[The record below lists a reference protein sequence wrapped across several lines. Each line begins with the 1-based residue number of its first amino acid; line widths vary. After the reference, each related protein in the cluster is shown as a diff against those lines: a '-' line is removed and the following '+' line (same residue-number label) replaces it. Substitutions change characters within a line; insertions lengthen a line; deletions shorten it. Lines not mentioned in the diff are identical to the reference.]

1 MKRSLSFLGVII
13 VKNNFIEIQSKEDL
27 IKPFQ
32 DGEKKPSDF
41 KIGTEHEK
49 FVFHLN
55 TYKPVSF
62 SEKKGIENLLIALKK
77 YGWESILEDGKT
89 IGLTR
94 DKSLGGGTITLEPA
108 GQLELSGAPLSN
120 IHETFN
126 ELDEHRDQISK
137 EGSNLGLG
145 FLGAGLTPDWS
156 FDEMPIMPKSRYQIM
171 KNYMPKKGNL
181 GLDMMFRST
190 TIQVN
195 LDYSSEND
203 MVKKLKVSL
212 ALQPIATALFANSP
226 FLDGNLTGYKSF
238 RSHIWTDTDPDRT
251 GMLPFV
257 FDGEMSYEKY
267 VDYALKVPM
276 YFIYRDGNYLDV
288 SGLSFESFLNG
299 NLEQLPNEKPS
310 LTDWENHLTTIFPEV
325 RLKSFLEMRGAD
337 GGSFENVCA
346 LSSFWVG
353 LLYNSDSLNSSF
365 ELIKNFNINQLQ
377 ELRVEVAKNG
387 LNSIINN
394 INIRDIAKE
403 VLNLSREGLK
413 ARNILNE
420 NGDNEEIYLDPLKK
434 ILSSGN
440 SSSDDLI
447 QKFSNNWDK
456 NLVNMYK
463 EYTF

>member
-1 MKRSLSFLGVII
+1 M
-13 VKNNFIEIQSKEDL
+13 KNNFIEIQSKEDL

-32 DGEKKPSDF
+32 NGEKKPSDF

-49 FVFHLN
+49 FVFHIDTL
-55 TYKPVSF
+55 KPVPF
-62 SEKKGIENLLIALKK
+62 SGESGIENLLLALKK
-77 YGWESILEDGKT
+77 YGWESILEDGNT
-89 IGLTR
+89 IGLSR

-108 GQLELSGAPLSN
+108 GQLELSGAPLTN

-126 ELDEHRDQISK
+126 ELDEHRSQISK

-195 LDYSSEND
+195 LDYSSESD
-203 MVKKLKVSL
+203 MIKKFKVSL

-226 FLDGNLTGYKSF
+226 FLDGNLTGYNSF

-288 SGLSFESFLNG
+288 SGSSFEDFLNG
-299 NLEQLPNEKPS
+299 DLDELPNEKPNII
-310 LTDWENHLTTIFPEV
+310 DWENHLTTIFPEV

-337 GGSFENVCA
+337 GGSFESVCA

-353 LLYNSDSLNSSF
+353 LLYDSESLDSSF
-365 ELIKNFNINQLQ
+365 DLIKDFNIKQLQ
-377 ELRVEVAKNG
+377 ELRIEVAKNG
-387 LNSIINN
+387 LHSIIEG
-394 INIRDIAKE
+394 IEIQEIAKK
-403 VLNLSREGLK
+403 VLMLSREGLRN
-413 ARNILNE
+413 RNILNE
-420 NGDNEEIYLDPLKK
+420 NGDSEEIFLDPLQK
-434 ILSSGN
+434 ILSSGK

-447 QKFSNNWDK
+447 QKFSNNWNK

>member
-1 MKRSLSFLGVII
+1 M
-13 VKNNFIEIQSKEDL
+13 KNNFIEIQSKEDL

-32 DGEKKPSDF
+32 NGEKKPSDF

-49 FVFHLN
+49 FVFHIDTL
-55 TYKPVSF
+55 KPVSF
-62 SEKKGIENLLIALKK
+62 SGKSGIENLLIALKK
-77 YGWESILEDGKT
+77 YGWESILEDGNT
-89 IGLTR
+89 IGLSR

-108 GQLELSGAPLSN
+108 GQLELSGAPLTN

-126 ELDEHRDQISK
+126 ELDEHRSQISK

-195 LDYSSEND
+195 LDYSSESD
-203 MVKKLKVSL
+203 MIKKFKVSL

-226 FLDGNLTGYKSF
+226 FLDGNLTGYNSF

-288 SGLSFESFLNG
+288 SGSSFEDFLNG
-299 NLEQLPNEKPS
+299 DLAELPNEKPNII
-310 LTDWENHLTTIFPEV
+310 DWENHLTTIFPEV

-337 GGSFENVCA
+337 GGSFESVCA

-353 LLYNSDSLNSSF
+353 LLYDSESLDSSF
-365 ELIKNFNINQLQ
+365 NLIKDFNIKQLQ
-377 ELRVEVAKNG
+377 ELRIEVAKNG
-387 LNSIINN
+387 LHSIIGG
-394 INIRDIAKE
+394 IEIQEIAKK
-403 VLNLSREGLK
+403 VLKLSREGLRN
-413 ARNILNE
+413 RNILNE
-420 NGDNEEIYLDPLKK
+420 NGDSEEIFLDPLQK
-434 ILSSGN
+434 ILSSGK

-447 QKFSNNWDK
+447 QKFSNNWNK

>member
-1 MKRSLSFLGVII
+1 M
-13 VKNNFIEIQSKEDL
+13 KNNFIEIQSKEDL

-32 DGEKKPSDF
+32 NGEKKPSDF

-49 FVFHLN
+49 FVFHIDTL
-55 TYKPVSF
+55 KPVPFFGES
-62 SEKKGIENLLIALKK
+62 GIENLLLALKK
-77 YGWESILEDGKT
+77 YGWESIIEDGNT
-89 IGLTR
+89 IGLSR

-108 GQLELSGAPLSN
+108 GQLELSGAPLTN

-126 ELDEHRDQISK
+126 ELDEHRSQISK
-137 EGSNLGLG
+137 EGLNLGLG

-171 KNYMPKKGNL
+171 KNYMPKKGKL

-195 LDYSSEND
+195 LDYSSESD
-203 MVKKLKVSL
+203 MIKKFKVSL

-226 FLDGNLTGYKSF
+226 FLDGNLTGYNSF

-288 SGLSFESFLNG
+288 SGSSFEDFLNG
-299 NLEQLPNEKPS
+299 DLDELPNEKPNII
-310 LTDWENHLTTIFPEV
+310 DWENHLTTIFPEV

-337 GGSFENVCA
+337 GGSFESVCA

-353 LLYNSDSLNSSF
+353 LLYDSESLDSSF
-365 ELIKNFNINQLQ
+365 NLIKDFNIKQLQ
-377 ELRVEVAKNG
+377 ELRIEVAKNG
-387 LNSIINN
+387 LHSIIEG
-394 INIRDIAKE
+394 IEIQEIAKK
-403 VLNLSREGLK
+403 VLKLSREGLRN
-413 ARNILNE
+413 RNILNE
-420 NGDNEEIYLDPLKK
+420 NGDSEEIFLDPLQK
-434 ILSSGN
+434 ILSSGK

-447 QKFSNNWDK
+447 KKFSNNWNK

>member
-1 MKRSLSFLGVII
+1 M
-13 VKNNFIEIQSKEDL
+13 KNNFIEIQSKEDL

-32 DGEKKPSDF
+32 NGEKKPSDF

-49 FVFHLN
+49 FVFHIDTL
-55 TYKPVSF
+55 KPVPFLGES
-62 SEKKGIENLLIALKK
+62 GIENLLLALKK
-77 YGWESILEDGKT
+77 YGWEGILEDGNT
-89 IGLTR
+89 IGLSR

-108 GQLELSGAPLSN
+108 GQLELSGAPLTN

-126 ELDEHRDQISK
+126 ELDEHRSQISK

-195 LDYSSEND
+195 LDYSSESD
-203 MVKKLKVSL
+203 MIKKFKVSL

-226 FLDGNLTGYKSF
+226 FLDANLTGYNSF

-288 SGLSFESFLNG
+288 SGSSFEDFLNG
-299 NLEQLPNEKPS
+299 DLDELPNEKPNII
-310 LTDWENHLTTIFPEV
+310 DWENHLTTIFPEV

-337 GGSFENVCA
+337 GGSFESVCA

-353 LLYNSDSLNSSF
+353 LLYDSESLDSSF
-365 ELIKNFNINQLQ
+365 NLIKDFNIKQLQ
-377 ELRVEVAKNG
+377 ELRIEVAKNG
-387 LNSIINN
+387 LHSIIEG
-394 INIRDIAKE
+394 IEIQEIAKK
-403 VLNLSREGLK
+403 VLKLSREGLRN
-413 ARNILNE
+413 RNILNE
-420 NGDNEEIYLDPLKK
+420 NGDSEEIFLDPLQK
-434 ILSSGN
+434 ILSSGK

-447 QKFSNNWDK
+447 KKFSNNWNK

>member
-1 MKRSLSFLGVII
+1 M
-13 VKNNFIEIQSKEDL
+13 KNNFIEIQSKEDL

-32 DGEKKPSDF
+32 NGEKKPSDF

-49 FVFHLN
+49 FVFHIDTL
-55 TYKPVSF
+55 KPVPFLGES
-62 SEKKGIENLLIALKK
+62 GIENLLLALKK
-77 YGWESILEDGKT
+77 YGWESILEDGNT
-89 IGLTR
+89 IGLSR

-108 GQLELSGAPLSN
+108 GQLELSGAPLTN

-126 ELDEHRDQISK
+126 ELDEHRSQISK

-195 LDYSSEND
+195 LDYSSESD
-203 MVKKLKVSL
+203 MIKKFKVSL

-226 FLDGNLTGYKSF
+226 FLDGNLTGYNSF

-288 SGLSFESFLNG
+288 SGSSFEDFLNG
-299 NLEQLPNEKPS
+299 DLDELPNEKPNII
-310 LTDWENHLTTIFPEV
+310 DWENHLTTIFPEV

-337 GGSFENVCA
+337 GGSFESVCA

-353 LLYNSDSLNSSF
+353 LLYDSESLDSSF
-365 ELIKNFNINQLQ
+365 DLIKDFNIKQLQ
-377 ELRVEVAKNG
+377 ELRIEVAKNG
-387 LNSIINN
+387 LHSIIGG
-394 INIRDIAKE
+394 IEIQEIAKK
-403 VLNLSREGLK
+403 VLKLSREGLRN
-413 ARNILNE
+413 RNILNE
-420 NGDNEEIYLDPLKK
+420 NGDSEEIFLDPLQK
-434 ILSSGN
+434 ILSSRK

-447 QKFSNNWDK
+447 QKFSNNWNK

>member
-1 MKRSLSFLGVII
+1 M
-13 VKNNFIEIQSKEDL
+13 KNNFIEIQSKEDL

-32 DGEKKPSDF
+32 NGEKKPSDF

-49 FVFHLN
+49 FVFHIDTL
-55 TYKPVSF
+55 KPVPFLGESGF
-62 SEKKGIENLLIALKK
+62 ENLLLALKK
-77 YGWESILEDGKT
+77 YGWESILEDGNT
-89 IGLTR
+89 IGLSR

-108 GQLELSGAPLSN
+108 GQLELSGAPLTN

-126 ELDEHRDQISK
+126 ELDEHRSQISK

-195 LDYSSEND
+195 LDYSSESD
-203 MVKKLKVSL
+203 MIKKFKVSL

-226 FLDGNLTGYKSF
+226 FLDGNLTGYNSF

-288 SGLSFESFLNG
+288 SGSSFEDFLNG
-299 NLEQLPNEKPS
+299 DLDELPNEKPNII
-310 LTDWENHLTTIFPEV
+310 DWENHLTTIFPEV

-337 GGSFENVCA
+337 GGSFESVCA

-353 LLYNSDSLNSSF
+353 LLYDSESLDSSF
-365 ELIKNFNINQLQ
+365 NLIKDFNIKQLQ
-377 ELRVEVAKNG
+377 ELRIEVAKNG
-387 LNSIINN
+387 LHSIIEG
-394 INIRDIAKE
+394 IEIQEIAKK
-403 VLNLSREGLK
+403 VLKLSREGLRN
-413 ARNILNE
+413 RNILNE
-420 NGDNEEIYLDPLKK
+420 NGDSEEIFLDPLQK
-434 ILSSGN
+434 ILSSGK

-447 QKFSNNWDK
+447 KKFSNNWNK

>member
-1 MKRSLSFLGVII
+1 M
-13 VKNNFIEIQSKEDL
+13 KNNFIEIQSKEDL

-32 DGEKKPSDF
+32 NGEKKPSDF

-49 FVFHLN
+49 FVFHIDTL
-55 TYKPVSF
+55 KPVPFLGES
-62 SEKKGIENLLIALKK
+62 GIENLLLALKK
-77 YGWESILEDGKT
+77 YGWESILEDGNT
-89 IGLTR
+89 IGLSR

-108 GQLELSGAPLSN
+108 GQLELSGAPLTN

-126 ELDEHRDQISK
+126 ELDEHRSQISK
-137 EGSNLGLG
+137 EGSSLGLG
-145 FLGAGLTPDWS
+145 FLGAGLTPNWS

-195 LDYSSEND
+195 LDYSSESD
-203 MVKKLKVSL
+203 MIKKFKVSL

-226 FLDGNLTGYKSF
+226 FLDGNLTGYNSF

-288 SGLSFESFLNG
+288 SGSSFEDFLNG
-299 NLEQLPNEKPS
+299 DLDELPNEKPNII
-310 LTDWENHLTTIFPEV
+310 DWENHLTTIFPEV

-337 GGSFENVCA
+337 GGSFESVCA

-353 LLYNSDSLNSSF
+353 LLYDSESLDSSF
-365 ELIKNFNINQLQ
+365 NLIKDFNIKQLQ
-377 ELRVEVAKNG
+377 ELRIEVAKNG
-387 LNSIINN
+387 LHSIIEG
-394 INIRDIAKE
+394 IEIQEIAKK
-403 VLNLSREGLK
+403 VLKLSREGLRN
-413 ARNILNE
+413 RNILNE
-420 NGDNEEIYLDPLKK
+420 NGDSEEIFLDPLQK
-434 ILSSGN
+434 ILSSGK

-447 QKFSNNWDK
+447 KKFSNNWNK

>member
-1 MKRSLSFLGVII
+1 M
-13 VKNNFIEIQSKEDL
+13 KNNFIEIQSKEDL

-32 DGEKKPSDF
+32 NGEKKPSDF

-49 FVFHLN
+49 FVFHIDTL
-55 TYKPVSF
+55 KPVPFFGES
-62 SEKKGIENLLIALKK
+62 GIENLLLALKK
-77 YGWESILEDGKT
+77 YGWESIIEDGNT
-89 IGLTR
+89 IGLSR

-108 GQLELSGAPLSN
+108 GQLELSGAPLTN

-126 ELDEHRDQISK
+126 ELDEHRSQISK
-137 EGSNLGLG
+137 EGLNLGLG

-195 LDYSSEND
+195 LDYSSESD
-203 MVKKLKVSL
+203 MIKKFKVSL

-226 FLDGNLTGYKSF
+226 FLDGNLTGYNSF

-288 SGLSFESFLNG
+288 SGSSFEDFLNG
-299 NLEQLPNEKPS
+299 DLDELPNEKPNII
-310 LTDWENHLTTIFPEV
+310 DWENHLTTIFPEV

-337 GGSFENVCA
+337 GGSFESVCA

-353 LLYNSDSLNSSF
+353 LLYDSESLDSSF
-365 ELIKNFNINQLQ
+365 NLIKDFNIKQLQ
-377 ELRVEVAKNG
+377 ELRIEVAKNG
-387 LNSIINN
+387 LHSIIEG
-394 INIRDIAKE
+394 IEIQEIAKK
-403 VLNLSREGLK
+403 VLKLSREGLRN
-413 ARNILNE
+413 RNILNE
-420 NGDNEEIYLDPLKK
+420 NGDSEEIFLDPLQK
-434 ILSSGN
+434 ILSSGK

-447 QKFSNNWDK
+447 KKFSNNWNK

>member
-1 MKRSLSFLGVII
+1 M
-13 VKNNFIEIQSKEDL
+13 KNNFIEIQSKEDL

-32 DGEKKPSDF
+32 NGEKKPSDF

-49 FVFHLN
+49 FVFHIDTL
-55 TYKPVSF
+55 KPVPFLGES
-62 SEKKGIENLLIALKK
+62 GIENLLLALKK
-77 YGWESILEDGKT
+77 YGWESILEDGNT
-89 IGLTR
+89 IGLSR

-108 GQLELSGAPLSN
+108 GQLELSGAPLTN

-126 ELDEHRDQISK
+126 ELDEHRSQISK

-195 LDYSSEND
+195 LDYSSESD
-203 MVKKLKVSL
+203 MIKKFKVSL

-226 FLDGNLTGYKSF
+226 FLDGNLTGYNSF

-288 SGLSFESFLNG
+288 SGSSFEDFLNG
-299 NLEQLPNEKPS
+299 DLDELPNEKPNII
-310 LTDWENHLTTIFPEV
+310 DWENHLTTIFPEV

-337 GGSFENVCA
+337 GGSFESVCA

-353 LLYNSDSLNSSF
+353 LLYDSESLDSSF
-365 ELIKNFNINQLQ
+365 NLIKDFNIKQLQ
-377 ELRVEVAKNG
+377 ELRIEVAKNG
-387 LNSIINN
+387 LHSIIGG
-394 INIRDIAKE
+394 IEIQEIAKK
-403 VLNLSREGLK
+403 VLMLSREGLRN
-413 ARNILNE
+413 RNILNE
-420 NGDNEEIYLDPLKK
+420 NGDSEEIFLDPLQK
-434 ILSSGN
+434 ILSSGK

-447 QKFSNNWDK
+447 QKFSNNWNK

>member
-1 MKRSLSFLGVII
+1 MSLFLGAII

-32 DGEKKPSDF
+32 NGEKKPSDF

-49 FVFHLN
+49 FVFHIDTL
-55 TYKPVSF
+55 KPVPFLGES
-62 SEKKGIENLLIALKK
+62 GIENLLLALKK
-77 YGWESILEDGKT
+77 YGWESILEDGNT
-89 IGLTR
+89 IGLSR

-108 GQLELSGAPLSN
+108 GQLELSGAPLTN

-126 ELDEHRDQISK
+126 ELDEHRSQISK

-195 LDYSSEND
+195 LDYSSESD
-203 MVKKLKVSL
+203 MIKKFKVSL

-226 FLDGNLTGYKSF
+226 FLDGNLTGYNSF

-288 SGLSFESFLNG
+288 SGSSFEDFLNG
-299 NLEQLPNEKPS
+299 DLDELPNEKPNII
-310 LTDWENHLTTIFPEV
+310 DWENHLTTIFPEV

-337 GGSFENVCA
+337 GGSFESVCA

-353 LLYNSDSLNSSF
+353 LLYDSESLDSSF
-365 ELIKNFNINQLQ
+365 NLIKDFNIKQLQ
-377 ELRVEVAKNG
+377 ELRIEVAKNG
-387 LNSIINN
+387 LHSIIEG
-394 INIRDIAKE
+394 IEIQEIAKK
-403 VLNLSREGLK
+403 VLMLSREGLRN
-413 ARNILNE
+413 RNILNE
-420 NGDNEEIYLDPLKK
+420 NGDSEEIFLDPLQK
-434 ILSSGN
+434 ILSSGK

-447 QKFSNNWDK
+447 QKFSNNWNK

>member
-1 MKRSLSFLGVII
+1 M
-13 VKNNFIEIQSKEDL
+13 KNNFIEIQSKEDL

-32 DGEKKPSDF
+32 NGEKKPSDF

-49 FVFHLN
+49 FVFHIDTL
-55 TYKPVSF
+55 KPVPF
-62 SEKKGIENLLIALKK
+62 SGESGIENLLLALKK
-77 YGWESILEDGKT
+77 YGWESILEDGNT
-89 IGLTR
+89 IGLSR

-108 GQLELSGAPLSN
+108 GQLELSGAPLTN

-126 ELDEHRDQISK
+126 ELDEHRSQISK

-195 LDYSSEND
+195 LDYSSESD
-203 MVKKLKVSL
+203 MIKKFKVSL

-226 FLDGNLTGYKSF
+226 FLDGNLTGYNSF

-288 SGLSFESFLNG
+288 SGSSFEDFLNG
-299 NLEQLPNEKPS
+299 DLDELPNEKPNII
-310 LTDWENHLTTIFPEV
+310 DWENHLTTIFPEV

-337 GGSFENVCA
+337 GGSFESVCA

-353 LLYNSDSLNSSF
+353 LLYDSESLDSSF
-365 ELIKNFNINQLQ
+365 NLIKDFNIKQLQ
-377 ELRVEVAKNG
+377 ELRIEVAKNG
-387 LNSIINN
+387 LHSIIEG
-394 INIRDIAKE
+394 IEIQEIAKK
-403 VLNLSREGLK
+403 VLKLSREGLRN
-413 ARNILNE
+413 RNILNE
-420 NGDNEEIYLDPLKK
+420 NGDSEEIFLDPLQK
-434 ILSSGN
+434 ILSSGK

-447 QKFSNNWDK
+447 KKFSNNWNK

>member
-1 MKRSLSFLGVII
+1 M
-13 VKNNFIEIQSKEDL
+13 KNNFIEIQSKEDL

-32 DGEKKPSDF
+32 NGEKKPSDF

-49 FVFHLN
+49 FVFHIDTL
-55 TYKPVSF
+55 KPVPFLGES
-62 SEKKGIENLLIALKK
+62 GIENLLLALKK
-77 YGWESILEDGKT
+77 YGWESILEDGNT
-89 IGLTR
+89 IGLSR

-108 GQLELSGAPLSN
+108 GQLELSGAPLTN

-126 ELDEHRDQISK
+126 ELDEHRSQISK

-195 LDYSSEND
+195 LDYSSESD
-203 MVKKLKVSL
+203 MIKKFKVSL

-226 FLDGNLTGYKSF
+226 FLDGNLTGYNSF

-288 SGLSFESFLNG
+288 SGSSFEDFLNG
-299 NLEQLPNEKPS
+299 DLDELPNEKPNII
-310 LTDWENHLTTIFPEV
+310 DWENHLTTIFPEV

-337 GGSFENVCA
+337 GGSFESVCA

-353 LLYNSDSLNSSF
+353 LLYDSESLDSSF
-365 ELIKNFNINQLQ
+365 NLIKDFNIKQLQ
-377 ELRVEVAKNG
+377 ELRIEVAKNG
-387 LNSIINN
+387 LHSIIEG
-394 INIRDIAKE
+394 IEIQEIAKK
-403 VLNLSREGLK
+403 VLKLSREGLRN
-413 ARNILNE
+413 RNILNE
-420 NGDNEEIYLDPLKK
+420 NGDSEEIFLDPLQK
-434 ILSSGN
+434 ILSSGK
-440 SSSDDLI
+440 SPSDDLI
-447 QKFSNNWDK
+447 KKFSNNWNK

>member
-1 MKRSLSFLGVII
+1 

-32 DGEKKPSDF
+32 NGEKKPSDF

-49 FVFHLN
+49 FVFHIDTL
-55 TYKPVSF
+55 KPVSF
-62 SEKKGIENLLIALKK
+62 SGKSGIENLLIALKK
-77 YGWESILEDGKT
+77 YGWESILEDGNT
-89 IGLTR
+89 IGLSR

-108 GQLELSGAPLSN
+108 GQLELSGAPLTN

-126 ELDEHRDQISK
+126 ELDEHRSQISK

-195 LDYSSEND
+195 LDYSSESD
-203 MVKKLKVSL
+203 MIKKFKVSL

-226 FLDGNLTGYKSF
+226 FLDGNLTGYNSF

-288 SGLSFESFLNG
+288 SGSSFEDFLNG
-299 NLEQLPNEKPS
+299 DLDELPNEKPNII
-310 LTDWENHLTTIFPEV
+310 DWENHLTTIFPEV

-337 GGSFENVCA
+337 GGSFESVCA

-353 LLYNSDSLNSSF
+353 LLYDSESLDSSF
-365 ELIKNFNINQLQ
+365 NLIKDFNIKQLQ
-377 ELRVEVAKNG
+377 ELRIEVAKNG
-387 LNSIINN
+387 LHSIIEG
-394 INIRDIAKE
+394 IEIQEIAKK
-403 VLNLSREGLK
+403 VLKLSREGLRN
-413 ARNILNE
+413 RNILNE
-420 NGDNEEIYLDPLKK
+420 NGDSEEIFLDPLQK
-434 ILSSGN
+434 ILSSGK

-447 QKFSNNWDK
+447 KKFSNNWNK

>member
-1 MKRSLSFLGVII
+1 M
-13 VKNNFIEIQSKEDL
+13 KNNFIEIQSKEDL

-32 DGEKKPSDF
+32 NGEKKPSDF

-49 FVFHLN
+49 FVFHIDTL
-55 TYKPVSF
+55 KPVPF
-62 SEKKGIENLLIALKK
+62 SGESGIENLLLALKK
-77 YGWESILEDGKT
+77 YGWESILEDGNT
-89 IGLTR
+89 IGLSR

-108 GQLELSGAPLSN
+108 GQLELSGAPLTN

-126 ELDEHRDQISK
+126 ELDEHRSQISK

-195 LDYSSEND
+195 LDYSRESD
-203 MVKKLKVSL
+203 MIKKFKVSL

-226 FLDGNLTGYKSF
+226 FLDGNLTGYNSF

-288 SGLSFESFLNG
+288 SGSSFEDFLNG
-299 NLEQLPNEKPS
+299 DLDELPNEKPNII
-310 LTDWENHLTTIFPEV
+310 DWENHLTTIFPEV

-337 GGSFENVCA
+337 GGSFESVCA

-353 LLYNSDSLNSSF
+353 LLYDSESLDSSF
-365 ELIKNFNINQLQ
+365 DLIKDFNIKQLQ
-377 ELRVEVAKNG
+377 ELRIEVAKNG
-387 LNSIINN
+387 LHSIIGG
-394 INIRDIAKE
+394 IEIQEIAKK
-403 VLNLSREGLK
+403 VLMLSREGLRN
-413 ARNILNE
+413 RNILNE
-420 NGDNEEIYLDPLKK
+420 NGDSEEIFLDPLQK
-434 ILSSGN
+434 ILSSGK

-447 QKFSNNWDK
+447 QKFSNNWNK

>member
-1 MKRSLSFLGVII
+1 M
-13 VKNNFIEIQSKEDL
+13 KNNFIEIQSKEDL

-32 DGEKKPSDF
+32 NGEKKPSDF

-49 FVFHLN
+49 FVFHIDTL
-55 TYKPVSF
+55 KPVPF
-62 SEKKGIENLLIALKK
+62 SGESGIENLLLALKK
-77 YGWESILEDGKT
+77 YGWESILEDGNT
-89 IGLTR
+89 IGLSR

-108 GQLELSGAPLSN
+108 GQLELSGAPLTN

-126 ELDEHRDQISK
+126 ELDEHRSQISK

-195 LDYSSEND
+195 LDYSSESD
-203 MVKKLKVSL
+203 MIKKFKVSL

-226 FLDGNLTGYKSF
+226 FLDGNLTGYNSF

-288 SGLSFESFLNG
+288 SGSSFEDFLNG
-299 NLEQLPNEKPS
+299 DLDELPNEKPNII
-310 LTDWENHLTTIFPEV
+310 DWENHLTTIFPEV

-337 GGSFENVCA
+337 GGSFESVCA

-353 LLYNSDSLNSSF
+353 LLYDSESLDSSF
-365 ELIKNFNINQLQ
+365 DLIKDFNIKQLQ
-377 ELRVEVAKNG
+377 ELRIEVAKNG
-387 LNSIINN
+387 LHSIIEG
-394 INIRDIAKE
+394 IEIQEIAKK
-403 VLNLSREGLK
+403 VLKLSREGLRN
-413 ARNILNE
+413 RNILNE
-420 NGDNEEIYLDPLKK
+420 NGDSEEIFLDPLQK
-434 ILSSGN
+434 ILSSGK

-447 QKFSNNWDK
+447 KKFSNNWNK

>member
-1 MKRSLSFLGVII
+1 M
-13 VKNNFIEIQSKEDL
+13 KNNFIEIQSKEDL

-32 DGEKKPSDF
+32 NGEKKPSDF

-49 FVFHLN
+49 FVFHIDTL
-55 TYKPVSF
+55 KPVPFLGES
-62 SEKKGIENLLIALKK
+62 GIENLLLALKK
-77 YGWESILEDGKT
+77 YGWESILEDGNT
-89 IGLTR
+89 IGLSR

-108 GQLELSGAPLSN
+108 GQLELSGAPLTN

-126 ELDEHRDQISK
+126 ELDEHRSQISK

-171 KNYMPKKGNL
+171 KNYMPKRGNL

-195 LDYSSEND
+195 LDYSSESD
-203 MVKKLKVSL
+203 MIKKFKVSL

-226 FLDGNLTGYKSF
+226 FLDGNLTGYNSF

-288 SGLSFESFLNG
+288 SGSSFEDFLNG
-299 NLEQLPNEKPS
+299 DLDELPNEKPNII
-310 LTDWENHLTTIFPEV
+310 DWENHLTTIFPEV

-337 GGSFENVCA
+337 GGSFESVCA

-353 LLYNSDSLNSSF
+353 LLYDSESLDSSF
-365 ELIKNFNINQLQ
+365 NLIKDFNIKQLQ
-377 ELRVEVAKNG
+377 ELRIEVAKNG
-387 LNSIINN
+387 LHSIIEG
-394 INIRDIAKE
+394 IEIQEIAKK
-403 VLNLSREGLK
+403 VLKLSREGLRN
-413 ARNILNE
+413 RNILNE
-420 NGDNEEIYLDPLKK
+420 NGDSEDIFLDPLQK
-434 ILSSGN
+434 ILSSGK
-440 SSSDDLI
+440 SPSDDLI
-447 QKFSNNWDK
+447 QKFSNNWNK

>member
-1 MKRSLSFLGVII
+1 

-32 DGEKKPSDF
+32 NGEKKPSDF

-49 FVFHLN
+49 FVFHIDTL
-55 TYKPVSF
+55 KPVPFFGES
-62 SEKKGIENLLIALKK
+62 GIENLLLALKK
-77 YGWESILEDGKT
+77 YGWESILEDGNT
-89 IGLTR
+89 IGLSR

-108 GQLELSGAPLSN
+108 GQLELSGAPLTN

-126 ELDEHRDQISK
+126 ELDEHRSQISK
-137 EGSNLGLG
+137 EGLNLGLG

-195 LDYSSEND
+195 LDYSSESD
-203 MVKKLKVSL
+203 MIKKFKVSL

-226 FLDGNLTGYKSF
+226 FLDGNLTGYNSF

-288 SGLSFESFLNG
+288 SGSSFEDFLNG
-299 NLEQLPNEKPS
+299 DLDELPNEKPNII
-310 LTDWENHLTTIFPEV
+310 DWENHLTTIFPEV

-337 GGSFENVCA
+337 GGSFESVCA

-353 LLYNSDSLNSSF
+353 LLYDSESLDSSF
-365 ELIKNFNINQLQ
+365 NLIKDFNIKQLQ
-377 ELRVEVAKNG
+377 ELRIEVAKNG
-387 LNSIINN
+387 LHSIIEG
-394 INIRDIAKE
+394 IEIQEIAKK
-403 VLNLSREGLK
+403 VLKLSREGLRN
-413 ARNILNE
+413 RNILNE
-420 NGDNEEIYLDPLKK
+420 NGDSEEIFLDPLQK
-434 ILSSGN
+434 ILSSGK

-447 QKFSNNWDK
+447 KKFSNNWNK

>member
-1 MKRSLSFLGVII
+1 M
-13 VKNNFIEIQSKEDL
+13 KNNFIEIQSKEDL

-32 DGEKKPSDF
+32 NGEKKPSDF

-49 FVFHLN
+49 FVFHIDTL
-55 TYKPVSF
+55 KPVPFLGES
-62 SEKKGIENLLIALKK
+62 GIENLLLALKK
-77 YGWESILEDGKT
+77 YGWESILEDGNT
-89 IGLTR
+89 IGLSR
-94 DKSLGGGTITLEPA
+94 DKSLGGGTITLEPS
-108 GQLELSGAPLSN
+108 GQLELSGAPLTN

-126 ELDEHRDQISK
+126 ELDEHRSQISK

-145 FLGAGLTPDWS
+145 FLGAGLTPNWS

-195 LDYSSEND
+195 LDYSSESD
-203 MVKKLKVSL
+203 MIKKFKVSL

-226 FLDGNLTGYKSF
+226 FLDGNLTGYNSF

-288 SGLSFESFLNG
+288 SGSSFEDFLNG
-299 NLEQLPNEKPS
+299 DLDELPNEKPNII
-310 LTDWENHLTTIFPEV
+310 DWENHLTTIFPEV

-337 GGSFENVCA
+337 GGSFESVCA

-353 LLYNSDSLNSSF
+353 LLYDSESLDSSF
-365 ELIKNFNINQLQ
+365 NLIKDFNIKQLQ
-377 ELRVEVAKNG
+377 ELRIEVAKNG
-387 LNSIINN
+387 LHSIIGG
-394 INIRDIAKE
+394 IEIQEIAKK
-403 VLNLSREGLK
+403 VLKLSREGLRN
-413 ARNILNE
+413 RNILNE
-420 NGDNEEIYLDPLKK
+420 NGDSEEIFLDPLQK
-434 ILSSGN
+434 ILSSGK

-447 QKFSNNWDK
+447 KKFSNNWNK

>member
-1 MKRSLSFLGVII
+1 M
-13 VKNNFIEIQSKEDL
+13 KNNFIEIQSKEDL

-32 DGEKKPSDF
+32 NGEKKPSDF

-49 FVFHLN
+49 FVFHIDTL
-55 TYKPVSF
+55 KPVPFLGES
-62 SEKKGIENLLIALKK
+62 GIENLLLALKK
-77 YGWESILEDGKT
+77 YGWESILEDGNT
-89 IGLTR
+89 IGLSR

-108 GQLELSGAPLSN
+108 GQLELSGAPLTN

-126 ELDEHRDQISK
+126 ELDEHRSQISK

-195 LDYSSEND
+195 LDYSSESD
-203 MVKKLKVSL
+203 MIKKFKVSL

-226 FLDGNLTGYKSF
+226 FLDGNLTGYNSF

-288 SGLSFESFLNG
+288 SGSSFEDFLNG
-299 NLEQLPNEKPS
+299 DLDELPNEKPNII
-310 LTDWENHLTTIFPEV
+310 DWENHLTTIFPEV

-337 GGSFENVCA
+337 GGSFESVCA

-353 LLYNSDSLNSSF
+353 LLYDSESLDSSF
-365 ELIKNFNINQLQ
+365 DLIKDFNIKQLQ
-377 ELRVEVAKNG
+377 ELRIEVAKNG
-387 LNSIINN
+387 LHSIIGG
-394 INIRDIAKE
+394 IEIQEIAKK
-403 VLNLSREGLK
+403 VLMLSREGLRN
-413 ARNILNE
+413 RNILNE
-420 NGDNEEIYLDPLKK
+420 NGDSEEIFLDPLQK
-434 ILSSGN
+434 ILSSGK

-447 QKFSNNWDK
+447 QKFSNNWNK

>member
-1 MKRSLSFLGVII
+1 M
-13 VKNNFIEIQSKEDL
+13 KNNFIEIQSKEDL

-32 DGEKKPSDF
+32 NGEKKPSDF

-49 FVFHLN
+49 FVFHIDTL
-55 TYKPVSF
+55 KPVPFLGES
-62 SEKKGIENLLIALKK
+62 GIENLLLALKK
-77 YGWESILEDGKT
+77 YGWESILEDGNT
-89 IGLTR
+89 IGLSR

-108 GQLELSGAPLSN
+108 GQLELSGAPLTN

-126 ELDEHRDQISK
+126 ELDEHRSQISK

-145 FLGAGLTPDWS
+145 FLGAGLTPNWS

-195 LDYSSEND
+195 LDYSSESD
-203 MVKKLKVSL
+203 MIKKFKVSL

-226 FLDGNLTGYKSF
+226 FLDGNLTGYNSF

-288 SGLSFESFLNG
+288 SGSSFEDFLNG
-299 NLEQLPNEKPS
+299 DLDELPNEKPNII
-310 LTDWENHLTTIFPEV
+310 DWENHLTTIFPEV

-337 GGSFENVCA
+337 GGSFESVCA

-353 LLYNSDSLNSSF
+353 LLYDSESLDSSF
-365 ELIKNFNINQLQ
+365 NLIKDFNIKQLQ
-377 ELRVEVAKNG
+377 ELRIEVAKNG
-387 LNSIINN
+387 LHSIIEG
-394 INIRDIAKE
+394 IEIQEIAKK
-403 VLNLSREGLK
+403 VLKLSREGLRN
-413 ARNILNE
+413 RNILNE
-420 NGDNEEIYLDPLKK
+420 NGDSEDIFLDPLQK
-434 ILSSGN
+434 ILSSGK
-440 SSSDDLI
+440 SPSDDLI
-447 QKFSNNWDK
+447 KKFSNNWNK

>member
-1 MKRSLSFLGVII
+1 M
-13 VKNNFIEIQSKEDL
+13 KNNFIEIQSKEDL

-32 DGEKKPSDF
+32 NGEKKPSDF

-49 FVFHLN
+49 FVFHIDTL
-55 TYKPVSF
+55 KPVPFLGES
-62 SEKKGIENLLIALKK
+62 GIENLLLALKK
-77 YGWESILEDGKT
+77 YGWESILEDGNT
-89 IGLTR
+89 IGLSR

-108 GQLELSGAPLSN
+108 GQLELSGAPLTN

-126 ELDEHRDQISK
+126 ELDEHRSQISK

-156 FDEMPIMPKSRYQIM
+156 FDEMPIMPKSRYKIM

-195 LDYSSEND
+195 LDYSSESD
-203 MVKKLKVSL
+203 MIKKFKVSL

-226 FLDGNLTGYKSF
+226 FLDGNLTGYNSF

-288 SGLSFESFLNG
+288 SGSSFEDFLNG
-299 NLEQLPNEKPS
+299 DLDELPNEKPNII
-310 LTDWENHLTTIFPEV
+310 DWENHLTTIFPEV

-337 GGSFENVCA
+337 GGSFESVCA

-353 LLYNSDSLNSSF
+353 LLYDSESLDSSF
-365 ELIKNFNINQLQ
+365 NLIKDFNIKQLQ
-377 ELRVEVAKNG
+377 ELRIEVAKNG
-387 LNSIINN
+387 LHSIIEG
-394 INIRDIAKE
+394 IEIQEIAKK
-403 VLNLSREGLK
+403 VLKLSREGLRN
-413 ARNILNE
+413 RNILNE
-420 NGDNEEIYLDPLKK
+420 NGDSEEIFLDPLQK
-434 ILSSGN
+434 ILSSGK

-447 QKFSNNWDK
+447 KKFSNNWNK

>member
-1 MKRSLSFLGVII
+1 M
-13 VKNNFIEIQSKEDL
+13 KNNFIEIQSKEDL

-32 DGEKKPSDF
+32 NGEKKPSDF

-49 FVFHLN
+49 FVFHIDTL
-55 TYKPVSF
+55 KPVSF
-62 SEKKGIENLLIALKK
+62 SGKSGIENLLIALKK
-77 YGWESILEDGKT
+77 YGWESILEDGNT
-89 IGLTR
+89 IGLSR

-108 GQLELSGAPLSN
+108 GQLELSGAPLTN

-126 ELDEHRDQISK
+126 ELDEHRSQISK

-195 LDYSSEND
+195 LDYSSESD
-203 MVKKLKVSL
+203 MIKKFKVSL

-226 FLDGNLTGYKSF
+226 FLDGNLTGYNSF

-288 SGLSFESFLNG
+288 SGSSFEDFLNG
-299 NLEQLPNEKPS
+299 DLDELPNEKPNII
-310 LTDWENHLTTIFPEV
+310 DWENHLTTIFPEV

-337 GGSFENVCA
+337 GGSFESVCA

-353 LLYNSDSLNSSF
+353 LLYDSESLDSSF
-365 ELIKNFNINQLQ
+365 DLIKDFNIKQLQ
-377 ELRVEVAKNG
+377 ELRIEVAKNG
-387 LNSIINN
+387 LHSIIGG
-394 INIRDIAKE
+394 IEIQEIAKK
-403 VLNLSREGLK
+403 VLKLSREGLRN
-413 ARNILNE
+413 RNILNE
-420 NGDNEEIYLDPLKK
+420 NGDSEEIFLDPLQK
-434 ILSSGN
+434 ILSSGK

-447 QKFSNNWDK
+447 KKFSNNWNK

>member
-1 MKRSLSFLGVII
+1 M
-13 VKNNFIEIQSKEDL
+13 KNNFIEIQSKEDL

-32 DGEKKPSDF
+32 NGEKKPSDF

-49 FVFHLN
+49 FVFHIDTL
-55 TYKPVSF
+55 KPVPFLGES
-62 SEKKGIENLLIALKK
+62 GIENLLLALKK
-77 YGWESILEDGKT
+77 YGWESILEDGNT
-89 IGLTR
+89 IGLSR

-108 GQLELSGAPLSN
+108 GQLELSGAPLTN

-126 ELDEHRDQISK
+126 ELDEHRSQISK

-195 LDYSSEND
+195 LDYSSESD
-203 MVKKLKVSL
+203 MIKKFKVSL

-226 FLDGNLTGYKSF
+226 FLDGNLTGYNSF

-288 SGLSFESFLNG
+288 SGSSFEDFLNG
-299 NLEQLPNEKPS
+299 DLDELPNEKPNII
-310 LTDWENHLTTIFPEV
+310 DWENHLTTIFPEV

-337 GGSFENVCA
+337 GGSFESVCA

-353 LLYNSDSLNSSF
+353 LLYDSESLDSSF
-365 ELIKNFNINQLQ
+365 NLIKDFNIKQLQ
-377 ELRVEVAKNG
+377 ELRIEVAKNG
-387 LNSIINN
+387 LHSIIEG
-394 INIRDIAKE
+394 IEIQEIAKK
-403 VLNLSREGLK
+403 VLKLSREGLRN
-413 ARNILNE
+413 RNILNE
-420 NGDNEEIYLDPLKK
+420 NGDSEEIFLDPLQK
-434 ILSSGN
+434 ILSSGK

-447 QKFSNNWDK
+447 QKFSNNWNK

>member
-1 MKRSLSFLGVII
+1 M
-13 VKNNFIEIQSKEDL
+13 KNNFIEIQSKEDL

-32 DGEKKPSDF
+32 NGEKKPSDF

-49 FVFHLN
+49 FVFHIDTL
-55 TYKPVSF
+55 KPVSF
-62 SEKKGIENLLIALKK
+62 SGKSSIENLLIALKK
-77 YGWESILEDGKT
+77 YGWESILEDGNT
-89 IGLTR
+89 IGLSR

-108 GQLELSGAPLSN
+108 GQLELSGAPLTN

-126 ELDEHRDQISK
+126 ELDEHRSQISK

-195 LDYSSEND
+195 LDYSSESD
-203 MVKKLKVSL
+203 MIKKFKVSL

-226 FLDGNLTGYKSF
+226 FLDGNLTGYNSF

-288 SGLSFESFLNG
+288 SGSSFEDFLNG
-299 NLEQLPNEKPS
+299 DLDEFPNEKPNII
-310 LTDWENHLTTIFPEV
+310 DWENHLTTIFPEV

-337 GGSFENVCA
+337 GGSFESVCA

-353 LLYNSDSLNSSF
+353 LLYDSESLDSSF
-365 ELIKNFNINQLQ
+365 NLIKDFNIKQLQ
-377 ELRVEVAKNG
+377 ELRIEVAKNG
-387 LNSIINN
+387 LHSIIEG
-394 INIRDIAKE
+394 IEIQEIAKK
-403 VLNLSREGLK
+403 VLKLSREGLRN
-413 ARNILNE
+413 RNILNE
-420 NGDNEEIYLDPLKK
+420 NGDSEEIFLDPLQK
-434 ILSSGN
+434 ILSSGK
-440 SSSDDLI
+440 SPSDDLI
-447 QKFSNNWDK
+447 QKFSNNWNK

>member
-1 MKRSLSFLGVII
+1 M
-13 VKNNFIEIQSKEDL
+13 KNNFIEIQSKEDL

-32 DGEKKPSDF
+32 NGEKKPSDF

-49 FVFHLN
+49 FVFHIDTL
-55 TYKPVSF
+55 KPVPFLGES
-62 SEKKGIENLLIALKK
+62 GIENLLLALKK
-77 YGWESILEDGKT
+77 YGWESILEDGNT
-89 IGLTR
+89 IGLSR

-108 GQLELSGAPLSN
+108 GQLELSGAPLTN

-126 ELDEHRDQISK
+126 ELDEHRSQISK

-195 LDYSSEND
+195 LDYSSESD
-203 MVKKLKVSL
+203 MIKKFKVSL

-226 FLDGNLTGYKSF
+226 FLDGNLTGYNSF

-288 SGLSFESFLNG
+288 SGSSFEDFLNG
-299 NLEQLPNEKPS
+299 DLDELPNEKPNII
-310 LTDWENHLTTIFPEV
+310 DWENHLTTIFPEV

-337 GGSFENVCA
+337 GGSFESVCA

-353 LLYNSDSLNSSF
+353 LLYDSESLDSSF
-365 ELIKNFNINQLQ
+365 DLIKDFNIKQLQ
-377 ELRVEVAKNG
+377 ELRIEVAKNG
-387 LNSIINN
+387 LHSIIGG
-394 INIRDIAKE
+394 IKIQEIAKK
-403 VLNLSREGLK
+403 VLMLSREGLRN
-413 ARNILNE
+413 RNILNE
-420 NGDNEEIYLDPLKK
+420 NGDSEEIFLDPLQK
-434 ILSSGN
+434 ILSSGK

-447 QKFSNNWDK
+447 QKFSNNWNK

>member
-1 MKRSLSFLGVII
+1 M
-13 VKNNFIEIQSKEDL
+13 KNNFIEIQSKEDL

-32 DGEKKPSDF
+32 NGEKKPSDF

-49 FVFHLN
+49 FVFHIDTL
-55 TYKPVSF
+55 KPVPFLGES
-62 SEKKGIENLLIALKK
+62 GIENLLLALKK
-77 YGWESILEDGKT
+77 YGWESILEDGNT
-89 IGLTR
+89 IGLSR

-108 GQLELSGAPLSN
+108 GQLELSGAPLTN

-126 ELDEHRDQISK
+126 ELDEHRSQISK

-195 LDYSSEND
+195 LDYSSESD
-203 MVKKLKVSL
+203 MIKKFKVSL

-226 FLDGNLTGYKSF
+226 FLDGNLTGYNSF

-288 SGLSFESFLNG
+288 SGSSFEDFLNG
-299 NLEQLPNEKPS
+299 DLDELPNEKPNII
-310 LTDWENHLTTIFPEV
+310 DWENHLTTIFPEV

-337 GGSFENVCA
+337 GGSFESVCA

-353 LLYNSDSLNSSF
+353 LLYDSESLDSSF
-365 ELIKNFNINQLQ
+365 NLIKDFNIKQLQ
-377 ELRVEVAKNG
+377 ELRIEVAKNG
-387 LNSIINN
+387 LHSIIEG
-394 INIRDIAKE
+394 IEIQEIAKK
-403 VLNLSREGLK
+403 VLMLSREGLRN
-413 ARNILNE
+413 RNILNE
-420 NGDNEEIYLDPLKK
+420 NGDSEEIFLDPLQK
-434 ILSSGN
+434 ILSSGK

-447 QKFSNNWDK
+447 QKFSNNWNK

>member
-1 MKRSLSFLGVII
+1 M
-13 VKNNFIEIQSKEDL
+13 KNNFIEIQSKEDL

-32 DGEKKPSDF
+32 NGEKKPSDF

-49 FVFHLN
+49 FVFHIDTL
-55 TYKPVSF
+55 KPVSF
-62 SEKKGIENLLIALKK
+62 SGKSGIENLLIALKK
-77 YGWESILEDGKT
+77 YGWESILEDGNT
-89 IGLTR
+89 IGLSR

-108 GQLELSGAPLSN
+108 GQLELSGAPLTN

-126 ELDEHRDQISK
+126 ELDEHRSQISK

-195 LDYSSEND
+195 LDYSSESD
-203 MVKKLKVSL
+203 MIKKFKVSL

-226 FLDGNLTGYKSF
+226 FLDGNLTGYNSF

-288 SGLSFESFLNG
+288 SGSSFEDFLNG
-299 NLEQLPNEKPS
+299 DLDELPNEKPNII
-310 LTDWENHLTTIFPEV
+310 DWENHLTTIFPEV

-337 GGSFENVCA
+337 GGSFESVCA

-353 LLYNSDSLNSSF
+353 LLYDSESLDSSF
-365 ELIKNFNINQLQ
+365 NLIKDFNIKQLQ
-377 ELRVEVAKNG
+377 ELRIEVAKNG
-387 LNSIINN
+387 LHSIIEG
-394 INIRDIAKE
+394 IEIQEIAKK
-403 VLNLSREGLK
+403 VLKLSREGLRN
-413 ARNILNE
+413 RNILNE
-420 NGDNEEIYLDPLKK
+420 NGDSEEIFLDPLQK
-434 ILSSGN
+434 ILSSGK
-440 SSSDDLI
+440 SPSDDLI
-447 QKFSNNWDK
+447 QKFSNNWNK

>member
-1 MKRSLSFLGVII
+1 M
-13 VKNNFIEIQSKEDL
+13 KNNFIEIQSKEDL

-32 DGEKKPSDF
+32 NGEKKPSDF

-49 FVFHLN
+49 FVFHIDTL
-55 TYKPVSF
+55 KPVPFLGES
-62 SEKKGIENLLIALKK
+62 GIENLLLALKK
-77 YGWESILEDGKT
+77 YGWESILEDGNT
-89 IGLTR
+89 IGLSR

-108 GQLELSGAPLSN
+108 GQLELSGAPLTN

-126 ELDEHRDQISK
+126 ELDEHRSQISK

-195 LDYSSEND
+195 LDYSSESD
-203 MVKKLKVSL
+203 MIKKFKVSL

-226 FLDGNLTGYKSF
+226 FLDGNLTGYNSF

-276 YFIYRDGNYLDV
+276 YFIYRNGNYLDV
-288 SGLSFESFLNG
+288 SGSSFEDFLNG
-299 NLEQLPNEKPS
+299 DLDELPNEKPNII
-310 LTDWENHLTTIFPEV
+310 DWENHLTTIFPEV

-337 GGSFENVCA
+337 GGSFESVCA

-353 LLYNSDSLNSSF
+353 LLYDSESLDSSF
-365 ELIKNFNINQLQ
+365 NLIKDFNIKQLQ
-377 ELRVEVAKNG
+377 ELRIEVAKNG
-387 LNSIINN
+387 LHSIIEG
-394 INIRDIAKE
+394 IEIQEIAKK
-403 VLNLSREGLK
+403 VLKLSREGLRN
-413 ARNILNE
+413 RNILNE
-420 NGDNEEIYLDPLKK
+420 NGDSEEIFLDPLQK
-434 ILSSGN
+434 ILSSGK

-447 QKFSNNWDK
+447 KKFSNNWNK

>member
-1 MKRSLSFLGVII
+1 M
-13 VKNNFIEIQSKEDL
+13 KNNFIEIQSKEDL

-32 DGEKKPSDF
+32 NGEKKPSDF

-49 FVFHLN
+49 FVFHIDTL
-55 TYKPVSF
+55 KPVPF
-62 SEKKGIENLLIALKK
+62 SGESGIENLLLALKK
-77 YGWESILEDGKT
+77 YGWESILEDGNT
-89 IGLTR
+89 IGLSR

-108 GQLELSGAPLSN
+108 GQLELSGAPLTN

-126 ELDEHRDQISK
+126 ELDEHRSQISK

-195 LDYSSEND
+195 LDYSSESD
-203 MVKKLKVSL
+203 MIKKFKVSL

-226 FLDGNLTGYKSF
+226 FLDGNLTGYNSF

-288 SGLSFESFLNG
+288 SGSSFEDFLNG
-299 NLEQLPNEKPS
+299 DLDELPNEKPNII
-310 LTDWENHLTTIFPEV
+310 DWENHLTTIFPEV

-337 GGSFENVCA
+337 GGSFESVCA

-353 LLYNSDSLNSSF
+353 LLYDSESLDSSF
-365 ELIKNFNINQLQ
+365 DLIKDFNIKQLQ
-377 ELRVEVAKNG
+377 ELRIEVAKNG
-387 LNSIINN
+387 LHSIIGG
-394 INIRDIAKE
+394 IEIQEIAKK
-403 VLNLSREGLK
+403 VLMLSREGLRN
-413 ARNILNE
+413 RNILNE
-420 NGDNEEIYLDPLKK
+420 NGDSEEIFLDPLQK
-434 ILSSGN
+434 ILSSGK

-447 QKFSNNWDK
+447 KKFSNNWNK